1 MLSKLKKYWRVFKHI
16 YLYGAMALDEETML
30 LETQKKGKYQLYGN
44 NTVYNSTFGHHSY
57 IGHNTI
63 IFNTDIGSYCSIGPN
78 VVMGYGDHPT
88 DKFTTS
94 PLVYYNEQLYGKDVV
109 DKNKDFFNKRV
120 AIHNDV
126 WIGANVFIKNG
137 ITVGNGAIIGAGAVV
152 LTDVP
157 EYCIAVG
164 VPAKIIRKR
173 FDDATIQKVKNSKW
187 WENTLE
193 ELIAAKDNT
202 DIKTLRELGS

>member
-1 MLSKLKKYWRVFKHI
+1 
-16 YLYGAMALDEETML
+16 
-30 LETQKKGKYQLYGN
+30 
-44 NTVYNSTFGHHSY
+44 
-57 IGHNTI
+57 
-63 IFNTDIGSYCSIGPN
+63 
-78 VVMGYGDHPT
+78 
-88 DKFTTS
+88 
-94 PLVYYNEQLYGKDVV
+94 LVYYNEQLYGKDVV